1 LNRADH
7 PAKVSAMD
15 EAEAAGAGAAAKA
28 TGGLKAPT
36 GELGPAAA
44 GRWRRI
50 DVRLAEILVFLV
62 AVVGAVA
69 LGLGITDYFIA
80 HPYLCAYL
88 VAYAGFRLA
97 DVLLRE
103 DFEPP
108 PDTARLSGS
117 ILRQLPVLLLFA
129 AAPFERTYIYGA
141 EPARWVQAFGFLL
154 ELLGLWL
161 ALGARIQ
168 LGFFSSVPEPGAP
181 RVLVRSGLYR
191 HIRHPIYLGE
201 FLVVF
206 AWIFECGA
214 PLVAIITL
222 VVASIIGRR
231 RIAAEEAEMR
241 AQFGEEYVQYMRE
254 TDAFIPGVW

>member
-1 LNRADH
+1 
-7 PAKVSAMD
+7 MD
-15 EAEAAGAGAAAKA
+15 EAEAAGAAAATKA

-36 GELGPAAA
+36 GELGPAPAETA
-44 GRWRRI
+44 VRRWRRI
-50 DVRLAEILVFLV
+50 DVRLTELIIFLI

-69 LGLGITDYFIA
+69 LGLGISDYFIA
-80 HPYLCAYL
+80 HPYICAYL

-97 DVLLRE
+97 DVLVRE

-108 PDTARLSGS
+108 PDAARLSGS

-129 AAPFERTYIYGA
+129 AAPFERTFIYGA
-141 EPARWVQAFGFLL
+141 EPARWVQALGFLI

-168 LGFFSSVPEPGAP
+168 LGFFGSTPRSGAP
-181 RVLVRSGLYR
+181 RTLVRNGLFR

-206 AWIFECGA
+206 AWTFECGA
-214 PLVAIITL
+214 PLVAVITL
-222 VVASIIGRR
+222 VAAAIMGRR
-231 RIAAEEAEMR
+231 RIAGEEAEMR
-241 AQFGEEYVQYMRE
+241 AQFGEEYAQYVRE
-254 TDAFIPGVW
+254 TDAFIPSVW